1 MPRREPLPEDLK
13 ELIGLCRA
21 GKLFAVQDWIES
33 GKRFRNPP
41 GNFNTSPLL
50 ASIDKGFHSMVQV
63 LLEAGADPDELDR
76 ALSRAV
82 SAARLDL
89 VELLVS
95 HGADVNSI
103 SFDEVLYCR
112 NPILIRWF
120 VDHGIDLE
128 EDYPIAEAFR
138 YKHRE
143 FLGIYMG
150 LRDQIP
156 SAKKQATMALRLHA
170 RQANMKWV
178 SLLLWAGADP
188 RMIVPDLE
196 QSQDEDS
203 AGTALEDAVRFGRLD
218 VVRKFGIDPKKDD
231 VTALLRRSSIGTE
244 PEIVKMLLD
253 SGADPNGGSGEES
266 VMARFFWNLGWS
278 LDRTFR
284 NSPPGPV
291 LECIELLAAR
301 GGRWR
306 PKDAYAASSFRRAL
320 GKAESS
326 EAVSTLVRLVK
337 SGVLEKEVFMELM
350 RTPKM
355 KSLMDSGSSGA
366 IFLREC
372 AGHPSKSKRH
382 AERH

>member
-21 GKLFAVQDWIES
+21 GKLFAVQDWIKS

-63 LLEAGADPDELDR
+63 LLEAGPDPDELDR
-76 ALSRAV
+76 ALSRSV
-82 SAARLDL
+82 NDARLDL
-89 VELLVS
+89 VELLVA

-103 SFDEVLYCR
+103 CFDEVLYCR

-120 VDHGIDLE
+120 VDHGIDM
-128 EDYPIAEAFR
+128 EDGYPIAEAFR

-150 LRDQIP
+150 IRDKVP
-156 SAKKQATMALRLHA
+156 SAKKQVTMALRLHA

-188 RMIVPDLE
+188 RMVVPDPE
-196 QSQDEDS
+196 HSQDEDS
-203 AGTALEDAVRFGRLD
+203 AGTALEDAVRYGKLD
-218 VVRKFGIDPKKDD
+218 VVRKFGIDPQKDD

-253 SGADPNGGSGEES
+253 AGADPNGGTGEES
-266 VMARFFWNLGWS
+266 VMARFFWILGWS
-278 LDRTFR
+278 FDKSLFRT
-284 NSPPGPV
+284 NSLGPA
-291 LECIELLAAR
+291 LQCIELLAAR

-306 PKDAYAASSFRRAL
+306 PKDAYAASCFRRVL

-326 EAVSTLVRLVK
+326 EAVSALVRLVK
-337 SGVLEKEVFMELM
+337 SGVLEKDVFMELM

-355 KSLMDSGSSGA
+355 KSLLDSGSTGA
-366 IFLREC
+366 TFLREC
-372 AGHPSKSKRH
+372 AGLAKK
-382 AERH
+382 